1 MMLRTLS
8 AGGGMGDF
16 NISPTNRCYDAS
28 HDPGWTHCQLPIL
41 CLLPGTTCACSAAE
55 EACMAGGASP
65 ISLTPAVAKVTSP
78 GLPVGYDPTTGT
90 VDPSNTTGA
99 TVLPDPGAYG
109 AAIGAQLPAPPC
121 DGESFGCRYLGIG
134 CVDSD
139 CAPGVMS
146 MLIMGGVVI
155 LAAVLSADFIAGKA
169 SR

>member
-8 AGGGMGDF
+8 GVGGLGTSGP
-16 NISPTNRCYDAS
+16 IAPSSPCYDPS
-28 HDPGWTHCQLPIL
+28 HDPGLKHCGVPFF
-41 CLLPGTTCACSAAE
+41 CLLDPTATCTCSGAE
-55 EACMAGGASP
+55 TNCLNYGPPP
-65 ISLTPAVAKVTSP
+65 ISLTPAVGAATSP

-99 TVLPDPGAYG
+99 TQVNNGYG

-139 CAPGVMS
+139 CAPGIMS
-146 MLIMGGVVI
+146 MLIMGGVVV
-155 LAAVLSADFIAGKA
+155 LAVVLSADFIAGKA